1 MIVAMARGMEGRAL
15 VVDLDAKRRCVAEG
29 RLEVRHRAPVRAL
42 IAKIERG
49 LRVNNLFSRFHSATE
64 IRPVMFG

>member
-1 MIVAMARGMEGRAL
+1 MARGVEGRAL

-29 RLEVRHRAPVRAL
+29 RLEARHRAPVRAL

-49 LRVNNLFSRFHSATE
+49 TRDNNLLKIHSGATE